1 MSDTFI
7 IVTNGILE
15 NVDKLRQLMREG
27 YPLVCA
33 DGAAD
38 SLKAFNILPDVL
50 IGDLDSIDPATQK
63 NLEQEGVIVEK
74 WPAEKDY
81 TDTELALLYCSQ
93 REANQVFLFGS
104 IGSRLD
110 HSLANVFLTV
120 RAQKLGIRL
129 YIVTDTSIVT
139 LVDKELFLKG
149 KPGDLLSIL
158 PITNQVTGAT
168 LKGFKYPLENAAIEL
183 GSTLGISNE
192 FLAAETSIT
201 VKSGYLLAIHTPG

>member
-1 MSDTFI
+1 MSNTFI
-7 IVTNGILE
+7 IVTNGVLE
-15 NVDKLRQLMREG
+15 NADKLRQLIREG

-50 IGDLDSIDPATQK
+50 IGDLDSIAPATLKDMEQK
-63 NLEQEGVIVEK
+63 GVQVEK
-74 WPAEKDY
+74 WPPEKDY

-93 REANQVFLFGS
+93 RKAKQVFLFGS
-104 IGSRLD
+104 VGSRLD

-129 YIVTDTSIVT
+129 YLVTNTSIIT
-139 LVDKELFLKG
+139 MVDKELFLEG
-149 KPGDLLSIL
+149 KPGDLLSLL

-168 LKGFKYPLENAAIEL
+168 LKGFKYPLENATIEL

-192 FLAAETSIT
+192 FLTTETSIA
-201 VKSGYLLAIHTPG
+201 VKSGYLLAIHTSC